1 MFLIVAKMIE
11 VLARACFTVAAAF
24 MLALTAAG
32 QFGIIATLV
41 GLFAFA
47 VGWERYIDLQRRL
60 VGAEHHV
67 FDRAVLHAF
76 RLWGFNYLV
85 MVPPFVLL
93 TALWTGI
100 GAWQLFL
107 CVLILIGEHVSNQ
120 IYNLSVVQPRYHR
133 LVGYV
138 AARNLLLVPLI
149 AYPILFD
156 HHYATLDY
164 VLSCWAAVAGVST
177 LVIAYL
183 WVRLMHRDEVQSE
196 LPVATRIFAQHRASL
211 THFAIGMLGVA
222 SLQIDRLAV
231 GSLLPLHDVG
241 IYFRHVLLVSFA
253 YQLFNIASY
262 NRNVPVIFGAARTQ
276 TVRDAQRVLRF
287 EQAKVLGVVIAGFLI
302 LWALDRATGG
312 VLTAR
317 FSVRLDLAALL
328 VAAALIRIS
337 ADYCALILNSRMRE
351 AWVLRR
357 QMIAFGVGSLLLIG
371 LTLMFGMFGTAA
383 AMISTSSIY
392 YVLNRSA
399 VARLAGAEAPA
410 GIATGD
416 GNAASLP

>member
-1 MFLIVAKMIE
+1 
-11 VLARACFTVAAAF
+11 
-24 MLALTAAG
+24 
-32 QFGIIATLV
+32 
-41 GLFAFA
+41 
-47 VGWERYIDLQRRL
+47 
-60 VGAEHHV
+60 
-67 FDRAVLHAF
+67 
-76 RLWGFNYLV
+76 
-85 MVPPFVLL
+85 
-93 TALWTGI
+93 
-100 GAWQLFL
+100 
-107 CVLILIGEHVSNQ
+107 
-120 IYNLSVVQPRYHR
+120 
-133 LVGYV
+133 
-138 AARNLLLVPLI
+138 
-149 AYPILFD
+149 
-156 HHYATLDY
+156 
-164 VLSCWAAVAGVST
+164 
-177 LVIAYL
+177 
-183 WVRLMHRDEVQSE
+183 
-196 LPVATRIFAQHRASL
+196 
-211 THFAIGMLGVA
+211 MLGVA